1 MEQTNVLSVISSCQE
16 GGPYIEVVR
25 MECQGMDCAPGGR
38 GKGTGGRTNHESFL
52 YICFEA
58 RRRKL

>member
-25 MECQGMDCAPGGR
+25 MECQGMDCTRGAGERDGG
-38 GKGTGGRTNHESFL
+38 ED
-52 YICFEA
+52 
-58 RRRKL
+58 

>member
-38 GKGTGGRTNHESFL
+38 GKGRGED
-52 YICFEA
+52 
-58 RRRKL
+58 